1 MCWLKADE
9 CCCGLGRR
17 VFFERKFDLTP
28 AQANAVNSI
37 VYIISAV
44 ASPFFG
50 LLVDKLGRNILCV
63 FLAVSTTIAS
73 HALLAFTFVNPF
85 VGMSAMGLSYSML
98 ASALW
103 PMVALV
109 VPEYQLGTAYGIMQA
124 VQNLGMAVVTMMAG
138 RIVDGQGYLV
148 LEVFY
153 LAWLCLA
160 LVATILIWA
169 MNASQG
175 GLLNMSVAQR
185 DKYERELMTKENL
198 EREKFFASG
207 SMSDVTPYD
216 LLQPRSDFAMR
227 NRYLS
232 RIGAKIPEHLVP
244 QASMAYRA
252 LR

>member
-85 VGMSAMGLSYSML
+85 VGMVRFQKRCVPTSHHLHLVMLFINVLLAM
-98 ASALW
+98 
-103 PMVALV
+103 
-109 VPEYQLGTAYGIMQA
+109 
-124 VQNLGMAVVTMMAG
+124 
-138 RIVDGQGYLV
+138 
-148 LEVFY
+148 
-153 LAWLCLA
+153 
-160 LVATILIWA
+160 
-169 MNASQG
+169 
-175 GLLNMSVAQR
+175 LNM
-185 DKYERELMTKENL
+185 
-198 EREKFFASG
+198 
-207 SMSDVTPYD
+207 
-216 LLQPRSDFAMR
+216 
-227 NRYLS
+227 
-232 RIGAKIPEHLVP
+232 
-244 QASMAYRA
+244 A
-252 LR
+252 L